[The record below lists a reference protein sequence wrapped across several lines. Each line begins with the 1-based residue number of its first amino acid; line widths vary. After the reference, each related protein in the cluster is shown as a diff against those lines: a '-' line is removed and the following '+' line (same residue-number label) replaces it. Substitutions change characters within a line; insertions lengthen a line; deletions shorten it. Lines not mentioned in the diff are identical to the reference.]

1 MTIDLKQELQAKRE
15 EILNIAAKHGA
26 YNVRIFGSVARG
38 EADEKSDVDI
48 LVDTGP
54 ETSSWFPA
62 GLIIDLEELLGCEV
76 DVVTERG
83 LRPRIKDRVLKEAI
97 TL

>member
-1 MTIDLKQELQAKRE
+1 MSLQQILQEKRQ
-15 EILNIAAKHGA
+15 EILAIAAKHGA

-48 LVDTGP
+48 LVESGP

-62 GLIIDLEELLGCEV
+62 GLIIDLKELLGCEV
-76 DVVTERG
+76 DVVTEAG

-97 TL
+97 PL

>member
-1 MTIDLKQELQAKRE
+1 MRLD
-15 EILNIAAKHGA
+15 EILREKRQEILAIAARHGA

-38 EADEKSDVDI
+38 EADGKSDVDI
-48 LVDTGP
+48 LVDAGP
-54 ETSSWFPA
+54 VTSSWFPA

-83 LRPRIKDRVLKEAI
+83 LRPRIKDKVLKEAI

>member
-1 MTIDLKQELQAKRE
+1 MSLQQILQEKRQ
-15 EILNIAAKHGA
+15 EILAIAARHGA

-38 EADEKSDVDI
+38 EADAQSDVDI
-48 LVDTGP
+48 LVESGP

-62 GLIIDLEELLGCEV
+62 GLIIDLKELLGCEV
-76 DVVTERG
+76 DVVTEAG

-97 TL
+97 PL